1 MNKPE
6 LITKLAE
13 TTDITKKQS
22 EEIINAFIDILMNT
36 LKEEKIVLSGFGTF
50 EVHERSKKIGRNPQT
65 GEEIIIEGSKAPVF
79 KAAKTFKEF
88 INNDK

>member
-6 LITKLAE
+6 LIAKVAE
-13 TTDITKKQS
+13 ATDITKRQA
-22 EEIINAFIDILMNT
+22 EEITNALIEIIMTT
-36 LKEEKIVLSGFGTF
+36 LKEEKVVLSGFGTF

-79 KAAKTFKEF
+79 KAAKNFKEF
-88 INNDK
+88 INND